1 MTVPQKAEITKEYGL
16 DRIDSLR
23 QEEKTYSRSLQKKI
37 GADQEYLNQ
46 GNRRIDEKFGDI
58 LQKIDIEDFSKI
70 DRRLSQNIYKENY
83 NSIGENLTNTLLN
96 TSNISGIILKSIK
109 NQIFPVNEEKRAV
122 SKRVKAELKENLS
135 ESLSNFNI
143 GFSF

>member
-1 MTVPQKAEITKEYGL
+1 M
-16 DRIDSLR
+16 
-23 QEEKTYSRSLQKKI
+23 
-37 GADQEYLNQ
+37 NQ

-83 NSIGENLTNTLLN
+83 NSIGENLTNALLN

-122 SKRVKAELKENLS
+122 SKRAKAELKENLS